1 MATVKYYPCDERYKK
16 PVGAVEVN
24 KKFSVFLATDGGEE
38 AFFVLKKVGE
48 YEDAVY
54 YPMVKTENGFSY
66 EMQVTSVGLY
76 YYHFDLIENG
86 KTVSYY
92 ADYRN
97 HACEYGVEWQ
107 LTVINDLYEKPDFLR
122 GGIFYQIMVDRF
134 NIGKERIKSKD
145 GMIYRDDWGATPSF
159 RPDEKG
165 IVHNNDMFGG
175 NLYGIIEKLDYL
187 KSLSVKCIYLNP
199 IFDAASNHKYD
210 TANYRRVDADFGGND
225 ALAMLIK
232 EAKARGMEIILD
244 GVFSHTG
251 EDSIYFNRY
260 GNYDSVGA
268 YQSKESPY
276 YEWYDFINYPED
288 YTSWWGIKLLPC
300 VKENNPSYNEFIN
313 GEEGVVRTYM
323 RMGIAGFRLDVAD
336 ELPDEFLDNLTK
348 AVKKVR
354 PDAMVLGEVWED
366 ASNKVAYGSRRRYFQ
381 GKQLDSVTNYPLK
394 NAIIAFVRDGR
405 AEELER
411 VVCSLVN
418 NYPPKVLKNLMN
430 TLSTHDTQR
439 ILTAVS
445 KDELPQNKAERA
457 NYKIA
462 DREIARLRV
471 KIAGVLQYT
480 LPGTPCLY
488 YGDEAGME
496 GCEDPFNRRCYPW
509 GKEDADMLE
518 FFTRLGELRSYD
530 EFNDA
535 SITIDRASD
544 GVFAFTRGKNMKVV
558 VNATDKKIKLDGK
571 KADILSGKT
580 ISELAALT
588 AIVYRD

>member
-1 MATVKYYPCDERYKK
+1 MNKVQFCPCDEKFK
-16 PVGAVEVN
+16 SPVGAIEVN
-24 KKFSVFLATDGGEE
+24 KRFRIFLATTGGKE
-38 AFFVLKKVGE
+38 AFFVLKKEGE
-48 YEDAVY
+48 FEDSVY
-54 YPMVKTENGFSY
+54 YPMVKTTDGFTY
-66 EMQVTSVGLY
+66 EMEITTVGLY
-76 YYHFDLIENG
+76 HYHFDVIEENG
-86 KTVSYY
+86 KTSYF
-92 ADYRN
+92 ADYN
-97 HACEYGVEWQ
+97 LSASTTGAEWQ
-107 LTVINDLYEKPDFLR
+107 LTVIDDLYEKPDFLR

-134 NIGKERIKSKD
+134 NIGGERLKSKK

-175 NLYGIIEKLDYL
+175 NLYGVIEKLDYL

-210 TANYRRVDADFGGND
+210 TGNYRRVDADFGGNE
-225 ALAMLIK
+225 ALALLIK
-232 EAKARGMEIILD
+232 EAKLRGIEVILD

-260 GNYDSVGA
+260 GKYDSVGA
-268 YQSKESPY
+268 YQSKKSPY
-276 YEWYDFINYPED
+276 YEWYDFIDYPED

-300 VKENNPSYNEFIN
+300 VKETNPSYDEFIN

-366 ASNKVAYGSRRRYFQ
+366 ASNKVAYGYRRRYFQ

-394 NAIIAFVRDGR
+394 NAIISFVRDGR

-411 VVCSLVN
+411 VVNTLVN

-439 ILTAVS
+439 ILTALS
-445 KDELPQNKAERA
+445 HDQLPQTKAERA
-457 NYKIA
+457 NYRITDLSLAKK
-462 DREIARLRV
+462 RV
-471 KIAGVLQYT
+471 KIAGLLQYT

-509 GKEDADMLE
+509 GSEDKDTVE
-518 FFTRLGELRSYD
+518 YFTALGKLRAFD
-530 EFNDA
+530 EFNDGD
-535 SITIDRASD
+535 IKIENASD
-544 GVFAFTRGKNMKVV
+544 GVFIFTRGDKFKVI
-558 VNATDKKIKLDGK
+558 VNASDKEYELGGK
-571 KADILSGKT
+571 KTDIVSGKT
-580 ISELAALT
+580 ASKIASLG
-588 AIVYRD
+588 AIVYQI

>member
-1 MATVKYYPCDERYKK
+1 MATVKYCPCDERYKK

-66 EMQVTSVGLY
+66 EMQVTSAGLY

-97 HACEYGVEWQ
+97 HACEYGAEWQ
-107 LTVINDLYEKPDFLR
+107 LTVIKDLYEKPDFLR

-134 NIGKERIKSKD
+134 NIGKERVKSKE

-210 TANYRRVDADFGGND
+210 TANYRRVDADFGGNE

-260 GNYDSVGA
+260 GHYDSVGA

-276 YEWYDFINYPED
+276 YEWYDFIDYPED

-336 ELPDEFLDNLTK
+336 ELPDEFLDNLTS

-366 ASNKVAYGSRRRYFQ
+366 ASNKVAYGNRRRYFQ

-457 NYKIA
+457 NYKIT

-509 GKEDADMLE
+509 GKEDADMVE
-518 FFTRLGELRSYD
+518 FFTRLGALRSYD

-535 SITIDRASD
+535 SISIDRASD
-544 GVFAFTRGKNMKVV
+544 GIFAFTRGKNMKVV

-571 KADILSGKT
+571 KVDILSGKT
-580 ISELAALT
+580 VSEVTALT